1 MRSMGD
7 ATHDN
12 VSALVADRGNLQL
25 IAGYVTGTSSIQWTP
40 SDWASF
46 PGRVLVTIDQGAYGS
61 PVAAAD
67 VRDVESGAWTAAA
80 AVNRAGWTAAR
91 PTIYISL
98 DSLPSLESAGWQG
111 DVWIADYTGTVPS
124 GPPSIPAG
132 MTCVAWQYTDQGG
145 GGAYDLS
152 AVFDPVWPSV
162 QGSDMPL
169 IIYGAVNVYLLD
181 GGRLHHVTDPTSL
194 AAYQAAGITQ
204 IKSASGGMA
213 ITAAEEAALNAD
225 FPPGNPDV
233 TVTTA
238 VPTLTLTGTV
248 APEAS

>member
-1 MRSMGD
+1 MTRSMGD

-25 IAGYVTGTSSIQWTP
+25 VAGYVTGTSSIQWTP

-46 PGRVLVTIDQGAYGS
+46 PGMTLVTIDQGAYGS

-80 AVNRAGWTAAR
+80 AVDRSGWTAVR

-98 DSLPSLESAGWQG
+98 DSLPSLETAGWQG

-124 GPPSIPAG
+124 GPPSMPAG
-132 MTCVAWQYTDQGG
+132 MTCVAWQYTDLGG

-152 AVFDPVWPSV
+152 VVFDPTWPSV
-162 QGSDMPL
+162 QEAQNML
-169 IIYGAVNVYLLD
+169 IIGGPSGAIYLLS
-181 GGRLHHVTDPTSL
+181 GGRLHHIVDPASV
-194 AAYQAAGITQ
+194 AAYRAAGVAYCT
-204 IKSASGGMA
+204 G
-213 ITAAEEAALNAD
+213 ITAAEETQLNAD
-225 FPPGNPDV
+225 FPAGQPVV
-233 TVTTA
+233 TIPPVTATVGA
-238 VPTLTLTGTV
+238 MTLSGTIT
-248 APEAS
+248 PEA